1 MIPKIRQTDIEGKRK
16 GAAQRVIVHMGR
28 EHASREK
35 KINYGKFF
43 DFCAEKCVYN

>member
-1 MIPKIRQTDIEGKRK
+1 MHLPKMYSITFI
-16 GAAQRVIVHMGR
+16 IITIHMGR